1 MTNYPA
7 ITPGM
12 MIDLMQGTQP
22 TIVYEFKDRAGDT
35 LVITGKTIK
44 LAVKRDIEDLD
55 SAKLFDLQGTVTSG
69 PSGLVSF
76 AFTGVHTGLA
86 GTYVGELRRWASGSS
101 TNRLPEDAYD
111 VSFNVNPAVVR
122 IET

>member
-22 TIVYEFKDRAGDT
+22 TIVYEFLDRAGDT

-44 LAVKRDIEDLD
+44 LAVKRDIEDTD
-55 SAKLFDLQGTVTSG
+55 ATKLFDLAGTVTSG

-86 GTYVGELRRWASGSS
+86 GTYVGSIRRWASGWS

-111 VSFNVNPAVVR
+111 VSFNVNPSVIRV
-122 IET
+122 ET